1 VLKRDIRDLE
11 IIQSNDTAMAEDSGG
26 RRALKI

>member
-11 IIQSNDTAMAEDSGG
+11 IIQSKDMDMAEDSLG